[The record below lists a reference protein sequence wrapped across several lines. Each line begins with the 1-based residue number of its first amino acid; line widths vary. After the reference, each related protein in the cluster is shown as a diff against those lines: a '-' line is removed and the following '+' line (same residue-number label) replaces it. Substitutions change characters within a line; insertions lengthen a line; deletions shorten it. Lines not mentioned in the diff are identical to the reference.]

1 MKVKDILNYNR
12 IIKDIINNGTNISA
26 LTKFKMLGMLKQFE
40 PIITNYE
47 VVRDEK
53 IKEYGVLTDNGNY
66 GIFVPQKNDFENEED
81 YQKAVDQYEN
91 VINQFDADMN
101 EVVDSE
107 ADIKL
112 NKFGKEILDI
122 GISADY
128 LLALY
133 ELIEVE

>member
-112 NKFGKEILDI
+112 NKFGKEILDA

>member
-1 MKVKDILNYNR
+1 MKVKDILNYNS
-12 IIKDIINNGTNISA
+12 IIKDIVNNSTNISA

-47 VVRDEK
+47 VVRNEK

-66 GIFVPQKNDFENEED
+66 GIFVPQKNDFENDED

-112 NKFGKEILDI
+112 NKFGKEILDA